1 MWKKV
6 IIEGQETN
14 YSVSDTGEVRNDIRN
29 TLLQQGNEYEYK
41 MVGIALG
48 NGVSKRCRVHR
59 LVAQAFIPNP
69 ENKPFVN
76 HIDGNRAN
84 NNVDNLEWV
93 TASENALH
101 AHKTGLVGQQQTRP
115 VCQYNLEGKLVM
127 VYNSIAEAVESTGC
141 LQSKITDVCQ
151 GNRKTTGD
159 YQWRY
164 YDAGLDELPPVQKRV
179 TAKKKVAQYD
189 KEGNFIAQYDSF
201 REAARAV
208 NGTQSAISRI
218 CSGTPGLHT
227 HKGFV
232 WKVVDEI
239 VQEEIDE

>member
-1 MWKKV
+1 MWKKI
-6 IIEGQETN
+6 IIEDQETN
-14 YSVSDTGEVRNDIRN
+14 YSISDDGQVRNDVRQ
-29 TLLQQGNEYEYK
+29 TLLKQSNEYEYK
-41 MVGIALG
+41 MVNIALG
-48 NGVSKRCRVHR
+48 GGVTKRCRVHR

-69 ENKPFVN
+69 ENKPYVN
-76 HIDGNRAN
+76 HKDGNRSH

-93 TASENALH
+93 TASENAIH
-101 AHKTGLVGQQQTRP
+101 ARQTGLLNQQQIRP
-115 VCQYNLEGKLVM
+115 VCQYNLDGKLM
-127 VYNSIAEAVESTGC
+127 MIYNSIAEAVDNTGC
-141 LQSKITDVCQ
+141 LQSKIVDCCR

-164 YDAGLDELPPVQKRV
+164 YDAGFKELPPVQKRM
-179 TAKKKVAQYD
+179 TIAKNVAQYD

-232 WKVVDEI
+232 WKIVDEI